1 MPVRQRAG
9 FTLIEI
15 ATALV
20 IISLLV
26 LIGIP
31 KFNSAMA
38 KQNVRGARTMMVN
51 MLAKARAG
59 STQSNRRTWLK
70 LSGNRAWIIAT
81 PRVGVPIA
89 GNTVDTLG
97 LVENLQTRYGTTITV
112 SGADS
117 IGFDPRGISWSG
129 ITDTI
134 RIAKS
139 GYIDWV
145 AIDGLGRVK
154 K

>member
-1 MPVRQRAG
+1 VRQRAG

-38 KQNVRGARTMMVN
+38 QQNVRGARTMMVN
-51 MLAKARAG
+51 MLAKARAA

-70 LSGNRAWIIAT
+70 MSGNSAWIIAT
-81 PRVGVPIA
+81 PRTSA
-89 GNTVDTLG
+89 GAGTVDTLG
-97 LVENLQTRYGTTITV
+97 VVENLRTRYGTTLTV
-112 SGADS
+112 TGADS
-117 IGFDPRGISWSG
+117 IGFDPRGISWG
-129 ITDTI
+129 GLTDTI
-134 RIAKS
+134 RVAKS
-139 GYIDWV
+139 GHTDWV
-145 AIDGLGRVK
+145 AIDGLGRVMK
-154 K
+154 